1 MLALDF
7 TTSELLASL
16 AVGSVG
22 MGLFLYGKRQS
33 RAPQLATG
41 IVLMLFPY
49 FVPSAGWML
58 GIGGGIILGLWL
70 TVRGGA

>member
-1 MLALDF
+1 MPDLDF
-7 TTSELLASL
+7 SSSALIASL

-22 MGLFLYGKRQS
+22 LGIFLYGKRQS
-33 RAPQLATG
+33 RAPQLVAG

-58 GIGGGIILGLWL
+58 GIAGGIIAALWL
-70 TVRGGA
+70 AVRGGP